1 MVFEVEA
8 LALTAGLVIGALAVY
23 VVLYRRMW
31 TMADGQARQLFE
43 TQRGELEH
51 AFHQAYG
58 AKFEEWKA
66 TALRETVKHERA
78 NALDT
83 SRVVLKGKIAEQL
96 APFFPDFLSKY
107 DAADARF
114 LGSPIDYVIFR
125 NLSRDDA
132 AALVEI
138 VFLDVKTGDATLNRN
153 QKRVKAAVDAKR
165 VTFDTLHVDIPTSS
179 GLLDEVDESRMTK
192 V

>member
-8 LALTAGLVIGALAVY
+8 LALTAGLVIGALTVY

-31 TMADGQARQLFE
+31 TMAAGKARETFE
-43 TQRGELEH
+43 TQRGELER
-51 AFHQAYG
+51 AFHEAYG
-58 AKFEEWKA
+58 AKLEEWKA
-66 TALRETVKHERA
+66 TALRDTVKHERA

-96 APFFPDFLSKY
+96 APFFPDFISKY

-114 LGSPIDYVIFR
+114 LSSPIDYVIFR
-125 NLSRDDA
+125 NLSKDDA
-132 AALVEI
+132 TELVEI

-153 QKRVKAAVDAKR
+153 QKRIKAAVDAKR
-165 VTFDTLHVDIPTSS
+165 VTFDILHLDIPTSS
-179 GLLDEVDESRMTK
+179 GLLDEVDES
-192 V
+192 